1 MKRRTMIAAVAL
13 SIAALSAAVPALAQ
27 SGAWPTKP
35 IKFMNPFPAGGGTDA
50 FARPLAAKLSQ
61 ALGQQVIVENMGGA
75 GGTVG
80 AAAAARQAGDG
91 YTFFIG
97 AIHHTIA
104 ESLYPKLSYN
114 LRKDFIP
121 ITVLG
126 YVPNA
131 VVVHPKMGFKTLD
144 DMVKYAKANPGK
156 INYGSAGSGASH
168 HIAAEMFKKMAGIDM
183 THVPYKGIGPMM
195 QDLVAGQID
204 LAFDGMASS
213 SPQIK
218 GGKIIPLAVTSTKR
232 SNVIPDVPT
241 LQELGYKDYELT
253 TWYAIWGIKGTPP
266 EIINRM
272 HAEVVKAMNDPDIK
286 KIWEA
291 QSAIAG
297 GQSPKEF
304 EAFINNEITKWGKVI
319 KDAGIKIDN

>member
-1 MKRRTMIAAVAL
+1 MKRRSMIAAVAMT
-13 SIAALSAAVPALAQ
+13 IAAMTTAVPALAQ
-27 SGAWPTKP
+27 SGWPNKP

-50 FARPLAAKLSQ
+50 FARPLAAKLSNT
-61 ALGQQVIVENMGGA
+61 LGVQVIVENQGGA

-80 AAAAARQAGDG
+80 AASAAKQPGDG

-104 ESLYPKLSYN
+104 ESIYPKLTYN
-114 LRKDFIP
+114 LRQDFIP

-131 VVVHPKMGFKTLD
+131 VVAHPKMGFKTLD
-144 DMVKYAKANPGK
+144 DMVKFAKANPGK

-168 HIAAEMFKKMAGIDM
+168 HIGAEMFKKMAGIDM

-218 GGKIIPLAVTSTKR
+218 AGKLVPLAVTSTKR

-266 EIINRM
+266 EIIARM
-272 HAEVVKAMNDPDIK
+272 HAEVVKAMNEPELK

-291 QSAIAG
+291 QSATAG

-304 EAFINNEITKWGKVI
+304 EAFINTEITKWAKVV
-319 KDAGIKIDN
+319 KDANIKLDQ

>member
-1 MKRRTMIAAVAL
+1 MKRRSIIAA
-13 SIAALSAAVPALAQ
+13 AALTLAATFVAPAALAQ
-27 SGAWPTKP
+27 SGWPNKP

-61 ALGQQVIVENMGGA
+61 SLGVQVIVENQGGA

-80 AAAAARQAGDG
+80 AASAAKQPGDG

-104 ESLYPKLSYN
+104 ESIYPKLTYN
-114 LRKDFIP
+114 LRQDFIP

-126 YVPNA
+126 SVPNA
-131 VVVHPKMGFKTLD
+131 VVVHPKTGFKTMD
-144 DMVKYAKANPGK
+144 DLVKFAKANPGK
-156 INYGSAGSGASH
+156 LNYGSAGSGASH

-195 QDLVAGQID
+195 QDLIAGQID

-218 GGKIIPLAVTSTKR
+218 AGKLIPLAVTSTKR
-232 SNVIPDVPT
+232 SNVIPDAPT
-241 LQELGYKDYELT
+241 LQELGYKDFELT

-272 HAEVVKAMNDPDIK
+272 HAEVIKAMNEPELK

-291 QSAIAG
+291 QSATVG

-304 EAFINNEITKWGKVI
+304 EAFINSEITKWAKVV
-319 KDAGIKIDN
+319 KDANIKLDN

>member
-1 MKRRTMIAAVAL
+1 MKRRSMIAAVAMTL
-13 SIAALSAAVPALAQ
+13 AALTTAVPALAQ
-27 SGAWPTKP
+27 SGWPNKP

-61 ALGQQVIVENMGGA
+61 SLGQQVIVENMGGA

-80 AAAAARQAGDG
+80 ASAAAKQAGDG

-114 LRKDFIP
+114 LRQDFIP

-126 YVPNA
+126 SVPNA
-131 VVVHPKMGFKTLD
+131 VVVHPKTGFKTMD
-144 DMVKYAKANPGK
+144 DLIKFAKANPGK
-156 INYGSAGSGASH
+156 LNYGSAGSGASH

-195 QDLVAGQID
+195 QDLLAGQID

-272 HAEVVKAMNDPDIK
+272 HAEVVKAMNDPDLK

-291 QSAIAG
+291 QSATAG

-304 EAFINNEITKWGKVI
+304 EAFINNEITKWAKVI

>member
-1 MKRRTMIAAVAL
+1 MKRRSMIAAVAL
-13 SIAALSAAVPALAQ
+13 SLAALTTAIPAMAQ
-27 SGAWPTKP
+27 SGWPNKP

-61 ALGQQVIVENMGGA
+61 SLGQQVIVENMGGA

-80 AAAAARQAGDG
+80 AAAAAKQPGDG

-104 ESLYPKLSYN
+104 ESLYPKLTYN
-114 LRKDFIP
+114 LRQDFIP

-126 YVPNA
+126 SVPNA
-131 VVVHPKMGFKTLD
+131 VVVHPKTGFKTMEDLI
-144 DMVKYAKANPGK
+144 KFAKANPGK
-156 INYGSAGSGASH
+156 LNYGSAGSGASH

-195 QDLVAGQID
+195 QDLLAGQID

-218 GGKIIPLAVTSTKR
+218 GGKIIPLAVTSNKR
-232 SNVIPDVPT
+232 SSVIPDVPT

-272 HAEVVKAMNDPDIK
+272 HAEVVKAMNDPDLK

-291 QSAIAG
+291 QSATAG

-304 EAFINNEITKWGKVI
+304 AAFIDSEIAKWSKVI

>member
-1 MKRRTMIAAVAL
+1 MKRRSMIAAVAL
-13 SIAALSAAVPALAQ
+13 SLAAITTAAPALAQ
-27 SGAWPTKP
+27 SGWPNKP

-61 ALGQQVIVENMGGA
+61 SLGQQVIVENMGGA

-80 AAAAARQAGDG
+80 AAAAAKQPGDG

-114 LRKDFIP
+114 LRQDFIP

-126 YVPNA
+126 SVPNA
-131 VVVHPKMGFKTLD
+131 VVVHPKTGFKTMD
-144 DMVKYAKANPGK
+144 DLVKFAKANPGK
-156 INYGSAGSGASH
+156 LNYGSAGSGASH
-168 HIAAEMFKKMAGIDM
+168 HIAAEMFKRMAGIDM
-183 THVPYKGIGPMM
+183 THVPYKGIGPML
-195 QDLVAGQID
+195 QDLLAGQID

-291 QSAIAG
+291 QSATAG

-304 EAFINNEITKWGKVI
+304 EAFINNEITKWAKVI

>member
-1 MKRRTMIAAVAL
+1 MKRRSMIAAVAL
-13 SIAALSAAVPALAQ
+13 SIAALTTAVPALAQ
-27 SGAWPTKP
+27 SGWPNKP

-61 ALGQQVIVENMGGA
+61 SLGQQVIVENMGGA

-80 AAAAARQAGDG
+80 AAAAAKQPGDG

-114 LRKDFIP
+114 LRQDFIP

-126 YVPNA
+126 SVPNA
-131 VVVHPKMGFKTLD
+131 VVVHPKTGFKSMD
-144 DMVKYAKANPGK
+144 DLLKYAKANPGK
-156 INYGSAGSGASH
+156 LNYGSAGSGASH

-183 THVPYKGIGPMM
+183 THVPYKGIGPML
-195 QDLVAGQID
+195 QDLLAGQID

-218 GGKIIPLAVTSTKR
+218 GGKLIPLAVTSTKR

-272 HAEVVKAMNDPDIK
+272 HAEVVKAMNDPDLK

-291 QSAIAG
+291 QSATAG

-304 EAFINNEITKWGKVI
+304 EAFINSEIAKWGKVI

>member
-1 MKRRTMIAAVAL
+1 MKRRSMIAAVAL
-13 SIAALSAAVPALAQ
+13 TLAAITTAVPALAQ
-27 SGAWPTKP
+27 SGWPNKP

-61 ALGQQVIVENMGGA
+61 SLGQQVIVENMGGA

-80 AAAAARQAGDG
+80 AAAAAKQSGDG

-114 LRKDFIP
+114 LRQDFIP

-131 VVVHPKMGFKTLD
+131 VVVHPKTGFKTMADL
-144 DMVKYAKANPGK
+144 VKFAKANPGK
-156 INYGSAGSGASH
+156 LNYGSAGSGASH

-195 QDLVAGQID
+195 QDLLAGQID

-272 HAEVVKAMNDPDIK
+272 HAEVVKAMNDPDLK

-291 QSAIAG
+291 QSATAG

-304 EAFINNEITKWGKVI
+304 EAFINNEITKWAKVI
-319 KDAGIKIDN
+319 KDANIKIDN